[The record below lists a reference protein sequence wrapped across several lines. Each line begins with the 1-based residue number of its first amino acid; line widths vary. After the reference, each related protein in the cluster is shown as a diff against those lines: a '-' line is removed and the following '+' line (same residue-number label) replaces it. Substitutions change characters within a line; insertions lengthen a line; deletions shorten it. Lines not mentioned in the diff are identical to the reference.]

1 MNMPAPV
8 SHIDIAKSIPFLTLA
23 IALIANIVTV
33 VWFAASLS
41 TNLDRLTDKVLT
53 LENQFSQSSRDR
65 DDIQSRVVR
74 IETQIQ
80 NQTQILND
88 IKTAI
93 QDLSRRSA
101 Q

>member
-8 SHIDIAKSIPFLTLA
+8 RHIDIAKSIPFLTLA
-23 IALIANIVTV
+23 VALIANIVTV

-80 NQTQILND
+80 NQTQILNE

-93 QDLSRRSA
+93 QDLSRRPA

>member
-1 MNMPAPV
+1 MNMPAPI

-23 IALIANIVTV
+23 IALVANIVTV

-41 TNLDRLTDKVLT
+41 TNLDRLTDKVLL
-53 LENQFSQSSRDR
+53 LETQFSQSMRDR

-80 NQTQILND
+80 NQTQILNE
-88 IKTAI
+88 IKAAI
-93 QDLSRRSA
+93 QELSRRSA

>member
-53 LENQFSQSSRDR
+53 LESQFSQSSRDR

-93 QDLSRRSA
+93 QDLSRRPA

>member
-23 IALIANIVTV
+23 VALIANIVTV

-80 NQTQILND
+80 NQTQILNE

-93 QDLSRRSA
+93 QDLSRRPA

>member
-80 NQTQILND
+80 NQTQILNE

-93 QDLSRRSA
+93 QDLSRRPA

>member
-1 MNMPAPV
+1 MNMPAPIN
-8 SHIDIAKSIPFLTLA
+8 HFDIAKSIPFITLA
-23 IALIANIVTV
+23 LALFANIVTV

-41 TNLDRLTDKVLT
+41 TNLDRITDKVLT
-53 LENQFSQSSRDR
+53 LESQFTQSMRDR

-80 NQTQILND
+80 NQTQILGE
-88 IKTAI
+88 IKAAI
-93 QDLSRRSA
+93 QELSRRSA

>member
-23 IALIANIVTV
+23 VALIANIVTV